1 MEKEYIIKKNEDIAT
16 LVGKKKRLFSD
27 NYIVYY
33 YKHERFKLAVSVSK
47 KLGKANIRNYEKR
60 VVKEILRPLVKQ
72 MPSYQ
77 MLIVVREKALESEF
91 LAKKEDLLGLIKK
104 IR

>member
-1 MEKEYIIKKNEDIAT
+1 MEKEYIIKKNDDIAT
-16 LVGKKKRLFSD
+16 LVGKKKRLYSD

-33 YKHERFKLAVSVSK
+33 YKYERFKLAVSVSK

-72 MPSYQ
+72 MPNYQ